1 MLEIVSDILQILN
14 NYITYIYPGLLSI
27 FVYKYIEG
35 RKFEENYIL
44 VIKSIAISYLYIVF
58 LQKVIRLN
66 MSIPKL
72 TRILPHVILLT
83 VSIILPIVLYKI
95 VNAKWFEKLKKRLN
109 IKTRMSSNPIE
120 IALSNEK
127 EPWVSVYM
135 DELGVMYDG
144 YIRNYVKD
152 TEHMSYLML
161 SQYRISKLNEDTNVY
176 EQTFPTEIEGT
187 VANVSKKEWVILYF
201 KDITRIEI
209 LYNNDH

>member
-120 IALSNEK
+120 IALSNTKVLEK
-127 EPWVSVYM
+127 RCSV
-135 DELGVMYDG
+135 
-144 YIRNYVKD
+144 
-152 TEHMSYLML
+152 
-161 SQYRISKLNEDTNVY
+161 
-176 EQTFPTEIEGT
+176 
-187 VANVSKKEWVILYF
+187 VIGSL
-201 KDITRIEI
+201 
-209 LYNNDH
+209 

>member
-135 DELGVMYDG
+135 DELGV
-144 YIRNYVKD
+144 IQKC
-152 TEHMSYLML
+152 
-161 SQYRISKLNEDTNVY
+161 
-176 EQTFPTEIEGT
+176 
-187 VANVSKKEWVILYF
+187 
-201 KDITRIEI
+201 
-209 LYNNDH
+209 

>member
-1 MLEIVSDILQILN
+1 
-14 NYITYIYPGLLSI
+14 
-27 FVYKYIEG
+27 
-35 RKFEENYIL
+35 
-44 VIKSIAISYLYIVF
+44 
-58 LQKVIRLN
+58 
-66 MSIPKL
+66 
-72 TRILPHVILLT
+72 
-83 VSIILPIVLYKI
+83 
-95 VNAKWFEKLKKRLN
+95 
-109 IKTRMSSNPIE
+109 MSSNPIE

-209 LYNNDH
+209 LYNNDHQGDEKYLMGLNLLDLRRNQLVN

>member
-44 VIKSIAISYLYIVF
+44 VIKSISISYLYIVF